1 MTVTPL
7 YTGSGVSLS
16 PQNVDGRIL
25 SDYVRLIA
33 DTDKAITNGT
43 ITITCIDVQKA
54 DVDSWIDCALPE
66 QTDTE
71 ATTEDLYNALAELG
85 VS

>member
-1 MTVTPL
+1 MTITPL
-7 YTGSGVSLS
+7 YTGNGVSLS
-16 PQNVDGRIL
+16 PQNADGRVL
-25 SDYVRLIA
+25 SDYVRIVA

-43 ITITCIDVQKA
+43 ITTTCIDVPKA
-54 DVDSWIDCALPE
+54 DVDSWTDCNLLE